1 MVTTVITGV
10 ALPFIGTSL
19 GSAAV
24 FFMKK
29 HRSLALTDCLSGF
42 AGGVMLAASVW
53 SLLIPSLEEGEAL
66 GRFSFLPSATGFFI
80 GIIFMLFCE
89 SVADRLY
96 KEKIGSEFKS
106 RVITAFAV
114 TVHNFPEGLAVGLIY
129 ASLLSDSSPVAV
141 AGALSLSLGIAI
153 QNIPE
158 GAVVSLPLYSNR
170 WGKMKAFLYGVLSGT
185 VEPVAAV
192 TAVLFARFFSPLMA
206 YLLSFA
212 AGSMIFVVMEE
223 LSEDMRG
230 RNGRGILF
238 FALGFT
244 VMMSLDVALG

>member
-1 MVTTVITGV
+1 MVSTVLTGV
-10 ALPFIGTSL
+10 MLPFLGTSL

-29 HRSLALTDCLSGF
+29 HRTLTLTDCLSGF

-53 SLLIPSLEEGEAL
+53 SLLIPSIEESAAL
-66 GRFSFLPSATGFFI
+66 GKLSFLPSAVGFFI
-80 GIIFMLFCE
+80 GIICMLFCE
-89 SVADRLY
+89 SVVDGFY
-96 KEKIGSEFKS
+96 KNRAGQEFKS
-106 RVITAFAV
+106 RMITAFAV
-114 TVHNFPEGLAVGLIY
+114 TVHNLPEGLAVGLVY
-129 ASLLSDSSPVAV
+129 ASIFNDNSPVAV

-158 GAVVSLPLYSNR
+158 GAIVSLPLYCGR
-170 WGKMKAFLYGVLSGT
+170 GGKLKPFLYGVLSGA

-192 TAVLFARFFSPLMA
+192 TAIFFARLFSPLMA

-212 AGSMIFVVMEE
+212 AGTMIFVVMEE
-223 LSEDMRG
+223 LSEEMR
-230 RNGRGILF
+230 NEKGRGLLF
-238 FALGFT
+238 FAFGFM